1 MYERCAPHFK
11 APVER
16 TKTVAKIVSKR
27 TFPWTDKVGG
37 HEITFTILK
46 PDDKAELLKFAR
58 SLSKD
63 DMMYLRMD
71 ISDEGAID
79 EWLENVQ
86 RGRTITVLALNDDN
100 KIVGYCSLHKNERLW
115 TSHIGE
121 IRVFVVQDLR
131 GIGLASRLVTE
142 IFQIGREQ
150 KLERII
156 VNISREQPHMQ
167 MMLEKIGFRVEA
179 LLTDWLRSRDG
190 RTHDLLIMSHHVE
203 D

>member
-1 MYERCAPHFK
+1 M
-11 APVER
+11 
-16 TKTVAKIVSKR
+16 SKR

-37 HEITFTILK
+37 QEITFTILK
-46 PDDKAELLKFAR
+46 PSEQEELLAFGK

-71 ISDEGAID
+71 ISQPESIEDWI
-79 EWLENVQ
+79 ENVQ
-86 RGRTITVLALNDDN
+86 RGRTITVLARDEDDG
-100 KIVGYCSLHKNERLW
+100 IVGYGSLHMNARLW

-121 IRVFVVQDLR
+121 IRVFVVKELR

-150 KLERII
+150 KLDRL
-156 VNISREQPHMQ
+156 VFNISREQPHMQ
-167 MMLEKIGFRVEA
+167 RMLEKLGFHVEA

-190 RTHDLLIMSHHVE
+190 RTHDLLIMSHHVDE
-203 D
+203 